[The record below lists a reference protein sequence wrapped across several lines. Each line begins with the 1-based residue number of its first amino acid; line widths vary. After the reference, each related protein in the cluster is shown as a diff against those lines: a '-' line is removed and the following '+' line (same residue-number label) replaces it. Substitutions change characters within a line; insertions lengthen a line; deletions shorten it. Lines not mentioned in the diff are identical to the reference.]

1 MHITDLRKLDGCG
14 CFPTPLHRLD
24 NLSRELDRQIF
35 IKRDDLTGLGFSG
48 NKIRKLQYLVQ
59 EAREQGCTALL
70 TFGGVQ
76 TNHGRQTAAVA
87 NRYGMKSIIIA
98 TVNGADAP
106 KKLSGNL
113 LLDAICG
120 CDVRFL
126 DTSGLANR
134 GLSND
139 EIKAETVKLRRA
151 AADRVI
157 AEYAAR
163 GEKVY
168 EMPAGGSTPLGCMG
182 YFFAVQEIMQ
192 QLDSLGVTLDYL
204 ICPCGSNGT
213 FAGLWLGAKYF
224 GAPFRVIG
232 ACVSPHGPVYRENM
246 AAYINETSRCYDL
259 GITAAPE
266 NLDLLLHECAG
277 TAYDAPD
284 PQTFSAIYRLARS
297 EGLFV
302 DPCYTGKG
310 FAAVLKLTQDGT
322 IPPGASVMF
331 LHTGGLPGLYSEQH
345 LAVFSQELWEGRTHA
360 IIRPERQEDGSYV

>member
-1 MHITDLRKLDGCG
+1 MHITDLQKMDGCG

-24 NLSRELDRQIF
+24 NLSRELGCQVL

-59 EAREQGCTALL
+59 EAKAQGCTALL

-87 NRYGMKSIIIA
+87 DKYGMRSIIIA
-98 TVNGADAP
+98 TVDEHGAP
-106 KKLSGNL
+106 EKLSGNL
-113 LLDAICG
+113 LLDAILG
-120 CDVRFL
+120 SDVRFL
-126 DTSGLANR
+126 DTSCLNGR

-168 EMPAGGSTPLGCMG
+168 EMPAGGSTPLGAMG
-182 YFFAVQEIMQ
+182 YFFAVQEIQ
-192 QLDSLGVTLDYL
+192 KQLDAMGASVDYL

-213 FAGLWLGAKYF
+213 YAGLWLGAKYF
-224 GAPFRVIG
+224 HAPFRVIG
-232 ACVSPHGPVYRENM
+232 SCVSPHGPVYKEKM
-246 AAYINETSRCYDL
+246 AAYINETSAQYEL
-259 GITAAPE
+259 GITAKPE
-266 NLDLLLHECAG
+266 ELELLLTECAG
-277 TAYDAPD
+277 TAYDEPD
-284 PQTFSAIYRLARS
+284 PQTFAAIEHLARS
-297 EGLFV
+297 EGIFV

-310 FAAVLKLTQDGT
+310 FAAVLKLTQSGA
-322 IPPGASVMF
+322 IPKGSTVLF
-331 LHTGGLPGLYSEQH
+331 LHTGGLPGLYSAQH
-345 LAVFSQELWEGRTHA
+345 LAVFSKELWEGRKHPV
-360 IIRPERQEDGSYV
+360 IRPELTEDGCYV